1 MRELT
6 ARLIKPRQDRL
17 FESAH
22 TPFTIAEAAEF
33 DAIDKLEVECMLLA
47 ERKCRRLRYGFH
59 AWSPSLQSARR
70 RLAVWNTT
78 LRWHD
83 GGNVCRKSLRRK
95 AGNCDITHPFS
106 YSREQV
112 VIFISTNLIEQD
124 RIQSHAPMLR
134 ELHLRSS
141 IKRATESG
149 DKRGAREIKAKV
161 DREFVTKNWRITN
174 HVLKPRG
181 KEILHVETTAED
193 GAITSHD
200 TKESLEEAT
209 MTCLSKRFSMAASSS
224 FNQG

>member
-1 MRELT
+1 M
-6 ARLIKPRQDRL
+6 
-17 FESAH
+17 
-22 TPFTIAEAAEF
+22 
-33 DAIDKLEVECMLLA
+33 
-47 ERKCRRLRYGFH
+47 
-59 AWSPSLQSARR
+59 
-70 RLAVWNTT
+70 
-78 LRWHD
+78 
-83 GGNVCRKSLRRK
+83 CRKSLRRK
-95 AGNCDITHPFS
+95 AGNCDIKHPFS

-112 VIFISTNLIEQD
+112 VVFISTNLTEQD

-149 DKRGAREIKAKV
+149 DKKGAREIKAKV

-224 FNQG
+224 FNQGQLIEDIGRDADRPAADAILAGTYCPPNGTDCHSRGLIRVIGRVAEKVGSRRTSSLFSGLDFSTH